1 MAATIPTIPAGS
13 ITPIYNSNSA
23 YASNIFNV
31 NSSSTTNSGAFLQ
44 NNGVTTM
51 WQSPYIVNS
60 DFKPNTL
67 NVEGD
72 AEFNGNVKI
81 KGVELSGL
89 LENIE
94 KRLAILHPNEKL
106 EEKWEKL
113 KELGN
118 QYRELEKEILHSEE
132 MWAILKK

>member
-1 MAATIPTIPAGS
+1 M
-13 ITPIYNSNSA
+13 
-23 YASNIFNV
+23 FNV
-31 NSSSTTNSGAFLQ
+31 NSNYTTNSITSSGAFLQ
-44 NNGVTTM
+44 NNGGQ
-51 WQSPYIVNS
+51 QSPYTISS
-60 DFKPNTL
+60 DLKPNTL
-67 NVEGD
+67 TVEGD
-72 AEFNGNVKI
+72 SEFNGNVKV

-132 MWAILKK
+132 MWKILKK